1 MPNNIILLHHGIAT
15 RAAWY
20 VCLKNGRFSWKS
32 QAPLQLTLC
41 GNGFGKN
48 GRSPHRNLIGQTRAE
63 GKAHGMAQRPQ
74 EYLSVPL
81 AALRWPSH
89 SGKTPLCSPALST
102 VPLCT
107 TWPCKGTTPLGRD
120 PIISREGGGEGLQDI
135 YYPGVP
141 AGAVNRRKRSFAA
154 QINQLN
160 TKKNKKG
167 LRALVWSGGSLEG
180 TDSGRSPIPL

>member
-1 MPNNIILLHHGIAT
+1 MEGFHGNLRLH
-15 RAAWY
+15 Y
-20 VCLKNGRFSWKS
+20 SSPFVEMDLE
-32 QAPLQLTLC
+32 
-41 GNGFGKN
+41 KN

-63 GKAHGMAQRPQ
+63 GKAHGKAQRPQ
-74 EYLSVPL
+74 EYSSVPL
-81 AALRWPSH
+81 AALRRPSH
-89 SGKTPLCSPALST
+89 SGKPPLCSPTLST

>member
-1 MPNNIILLHHGIAT
+1 MEGFHGNLRLH
-15 RAAWY
+15 Y
-20 VCLKNGRFSWKS
+20 SSPFVEMDLE
-32 QAPLQLTLC
+32 
-41 GNGFGKN
+41 KN

-120 PIISREGGGEGLQDI
+120 PIISREGGGEGLQDP
-135 YYPGVP
+135 YRERQKQTSKKQRGRLEPGSGLSGP
-141 AGAVNRRKRSFAA
+141 LAVVCADRQTDHNSKQRCLCHVGHTFH
-154 QINQLN
+154 
-160 TKKNKKG
+160 G
-167 LRALVWSGGSLEG
+167 LY
-180 TDSGRSPIPL
+180 